1 MRLRARLIAR
11 EHKADIVVVQGE
23 DMTLASPVASS
34 YSKNASAR
42 DVQRVIYRN
51 PSDLARDRIAAG
63 RDPVQSAPTPFTFAR
78 LGIAVD
84 CRTGAS
90 LDAVLLLTVA
100 REGELLGLARQ
111 EPIRIMSVEARGTRH
126 RYDPARRRI
135 LSGRQQRQAHPQ
147 QRQRDDGDRN
157 RTQNRPLVRHGPL
170 PVFAGGCPDRQAI
183 RLDRSSGL
191 RSAPLGHVATIMDKS
206 K

>member
-1 MRLRARLIAR
+1 RADAARIRHRSACAHSRHLVGRADNDRTCRAPQQSRDVWAAAKPAPRVHPHERRSIERPRRGMRLRERLIAR

-51 PSDLARDRIAAG
+51 PIDLARDRIAAG

-100 REGELLGLARQ
+100 REGELLGLAR
-111 EPIRIMSVEARGTRH
+111 
-126 RYDPARRRI
+126 
-135 LSGRQQRQAHPQ
+135 
-147 QRQRDDGDRN
+147 
-157 RTQNRPLVRHGPL
+157 
-170 PVFAGGCPDRQAI
+170 
-183 RLDRSSGL
+183 
-191 RSAPLGHVATIMDKS
+191 
-206 K
+206 